1 VLKHTPLYNW
11 HVAEGANTTEF
22 AGYEM
27 PLHYKNGILEEHRTV
42 RTKAGLFDL
51 CHMGQIR
58 VRGRQAVEYL
68 DYVLTQTVSQMQPGL
83 VRYSLLTTF
92 DGGTIDDLMVYKK
105 KDEFILVVNAA
116 NKEKDYAWLGD
127 QKGLYDVEITDLS
140 DAYGII
146 GLQGPTA
153 ERILAPLVKDGLGN
167 LRYLRFLETEFFD
180 VAAVVSRTGYTGE
193 DGFEIYLPLQ
203 AVPALWSQLLREGKS
218 LGLIP
223 VGLGA
228 RDTLRLE
235 MGYSLYGHE
244 LSRQINPLE
253 AGLDFAVKFEKDYFI
268 GKEALEEIKRV
279 GTKRE
284 IAAFIAEGKVIPR
297 TGYPIIYQDKEVGLV
312 TSGTF
317 SPTLERGIAL
327 ALIEKGLG
335 EENYLL
341 DVRGKL
347 KPLTRVKTPFVPGR
361 VKK

>member
-1 VLKHTPLYNW
+1 MLKHTPLYNW
-11 HVAEGANTTEF
+11 HVAEGANITEF

-27 PLHYKNGILEEHRTV
+27 PLHYKSGILEEHRIV

-58 VRGRQAVEYL
+58 VRGRQAAEYL
-68 DYVLTQTVSQMQPGL
+68 DYVLTQKIADMQPGQ

-105 KDEFILVVNAA
+105 KNEFILVVNAA
-116 NKEKDYAWLGD
+116 NKEKDYAWLWD
-127 QKGLYDVEITDLS
+127 QKGLYDVELTDLS
-140 DAYGII
+140 DIYGII
-146 GLQGPTA
+146 GLQGPAA
-153 ERILAPLVKDGLGN
+153 ERILAPLVEDGLGN
-167 LRYLRFLETEFFD
+167 LRYLRFLETEFFE

-203 AVPALWSQLLREGKS
+203 AVPALWNQLLREGKS

-244 LSRQINPLE
+244 LSRQINPLD

-268 GKEALEEIKRV
+268 GKEALEEIKRSGV
-279 GTKRE
+279 KRE
-284 IAAFIAEGKVIPR
+284 IAAFVAEGKVIPR
-297 TGYPIIYQDKEVGLV
+297 AGYQIIYQDKAVGFV

-327 ALIEKGLG
+327 TLIEKGL
-335 EENYLL
+335 ESENVHLE
-341 DVRGKL
+341 VRGQL